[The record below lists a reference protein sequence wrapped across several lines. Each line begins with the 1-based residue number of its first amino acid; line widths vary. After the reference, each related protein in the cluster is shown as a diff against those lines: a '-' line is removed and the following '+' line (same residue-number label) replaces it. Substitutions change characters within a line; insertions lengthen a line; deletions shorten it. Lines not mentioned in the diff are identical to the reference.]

1 MSSDMGTRSELSDMV
16 KAVIRGEAAPFL
28 AEGRV
33 KLKVAE
39 LGDSPLISLEP
50 VRDGAAPLEVSIDT
64 ERLVT
69 CFPGRSGMSYEVFS
83 KDPREIEGYVCGLTK
98 AVIAGGYSERV
109 NDAGTKTR
117 IVAEWREGGKVA
129 APRINV
135 IRTPRP
141 NAKDWRTVKY
151 LPY

>member
-1 MSSDMGTRSELSDMV
+1 MGIRELSEIIEAAIQD
-16 KAVIRGEAAPFL
+16 KAAPFL
-28 AEGRV
+28 AEGRA
-33 KLKVAE
+33 KLEVAE

-50 VRDGAAPLEVSIDT
+50 IRDGAAPLEVSIDT
-64 ERLVT
+64 EHLVT
-69 CFPGRSGMSYEVFS
+69 CFPGRCGMSYEVFS
-83 KDPREIEGYVCGLTK
+83 KDPREIEGYVCGLTN

-109 NDAGTKTR
+109 NDAGAKTR
-117 IVAEWREGGKVA
+117 IVAQWQEGGKIV

-141 NAKDWRTVKY
+141 NAKDWHTVKY

>member
-1 MSSDMGTRSELSDMV
+1 MSSDMGIRELSDIIE
-16 KAVIRGEAAPFL
+16 AAIRGKAAPFL
-28 AEGRV
+28 AEGRA
-33 KLKVAE
+33 KLEVVE

-50 VRDGAAPLEVSIDT
+50 MRGGAAPLEVSIDT
-64 ERLVT
+64 EYLVT
-69 CFPGRSGMSYEVFS
+69 CFPGRCGMSYEVFS
-83 KDPREIEGYVCGLTK
+83 KDSREIEGYVCGLTK

-109 NDAGTKTR
+109 NDAGAKTK
-117 IVAEWREGGKVA
+117 IVARWQEGGKVA

-135 IRTPRP
+135 IRIPRR

>member
-1 MSSDMGTRSELSDMV
+1 MGSGMSISELSNIV
-16 KAVIRGEAAPFL
+16 EAAIRGEVAPFL
-28 AEGRV
+28 MEGRA
-33 KLKVAE
+33 KLEVVE

-50 VRDGAAPLEVSIDT
+50 VQDGAAPLEVSIDT
-64 ERLVT
+64 EHLVT
-69 CFPGRSGMSYEVFS
+69 CFPGRCGMSYEIFS

-98 AVIAGGYSERV
+98 AVIAGSYSERV
-109 NDAGTKTR
+109 NDAGAKTR
-117 IVAEWREGGKVA
+117 IIAQWQEGGKVA